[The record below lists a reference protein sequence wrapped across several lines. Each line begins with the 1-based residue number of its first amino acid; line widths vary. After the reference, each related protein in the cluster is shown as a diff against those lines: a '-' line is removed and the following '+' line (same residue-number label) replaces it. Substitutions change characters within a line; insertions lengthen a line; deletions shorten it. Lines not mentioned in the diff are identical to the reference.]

1 MKVSTEIDNNFGYEK
16 ITQLVENIPLTL
28 HLRYVFSALDP
39 LGTLC
44 GPQRPRLLTLPLT
57 TNPRSA
63 PDHPSKYL
71 SINLKKI
78 NLNLVYFV
86 VWLSYKKRGVLIR
99 KGNQNKYF
107 PPKQLAGIR
116 TKTSFVMLML

>member
-1 MKVSTEIDNNFGYEK
+1 MYV
-16 ITQLVENIPLTL
+16 IPQTL
-28 HLRYVFSALDP
+28 RASRGLRPLAPYQGSALDP

-44 GPQRPRLLTLPLT
+44 GPQIPRPLTLPLT

-63 PDHPSKYL
+63 PDHPSEYL

-86 VWLSYKKRGVLIR
+86 VWLSYKKGGGAL
-99 KGNQNKYF
+99 
-107 PPKQLAGIR
+107 
-116 TKTSFVMLML
+116 